1 MRLRNDPQGYGLVSV
16 GLHWLMAALVI
27 GLFLLGEYMVDLD
40 YYHPWYQK
48 APDLHRSLGVITA
61 GLLLLRFAWRL
72 ANPLPEI
79 LGAPWERRLARWVH
93 RLFYILIAAVVTS
106 GYLIT
111 TADGQA
117 VAVFGLFEIPAT
129 LYGLE
134 NQEDVAGAI
143 HDWLASLLMVLAA
156 LHGLAALKH
165 HFIDR
170 DPTLL
175 RMLGMSVSSTT
186 RRNTQP

>member
-1 MRLRNDPQGYGLVSV
+1 M
-16 GLHWLMAALVI
+16 
-27 GLFLLGEYMVDLD
+27 
-40 YYHPWYQK
+40 
-48 APDLHRSLGVITA
+48 
-61 GLLLLRFAWRL
+61 
-72 ANPLPEI
+72 
-79 LGAPWERRLARWVH
+79 
-93 RLFYILIAAVVTS
+93 VTS

-117 VAVFGLFEIPAT
+117 VVVFGLFEIPAT

-143 HDWLASLLMVLAA
+143 HDWLATLLIALAA

-175 RMLGMSVSSTT
+175 RMLGMSASSTT
-186 RRNTQP
+186 RRKTQP